1 MAGAQVAWGIDV
13 GVSSLKAIKLR
24 RDGDRVTV
32 EAFEVIEHDKFLTE
46 PDVNRDALIRAT
58 LQKFM
63 AKYAVRRETIYI
75 GVPGSS
81 TFARFVKLP
90 PVETKKI
97 PEIVRFE
104 AIQQIPFPLDQVN
117 WDFHTFQHPESPD
130 VEVGIFAMKKELVA
144 QVLSNFQAVDMPIQ
158 GVQMSPLA
166 VYNAAAYDG
175 MTDDKGAVVIDMG
188 AEHTDLVVMDQGRL
202 WLRTINIGGN
212 HFTDALAKSFKQS
225 FSRAEQLKKGAATS
239 KYQKQIFQAMRP
251 IFADLV
257 AEIQRSIGHYNS
269 SHRDARLERI
279 VGMGSPFK
287 LPNLQKYMQ
296 QELKME
302 VIRVESFAKANVEK
316 AAAFGEN
323 VLSMAAAYGLAVQAL
338 GLAPINSNLLPTEIA
353 RKMMWRKKQPWFVGA
368 AALVALGAVGM
379 GAQWWLARTAYAG
392 QDSQLNANNEEI
404 QRVKLLSDQWKKIPD
419 TFSAA
424 QAQIDQAMNLAESR
438 ALWPSLLLDVY
449 AALPQYIPGQPP
461 IIITGIISEYHGK
474 LSDFTSTLASSGTTA
489 APVSTTVGQAQT
501 PGGAAP
507 AAVGV
512 VGDSDHG
519 FIIIVT
525 GYAPSGQ
532 RETIKAYRDALLQL
546 APVPIPP
553 KDKDAPPPPKG
564 KPYYFSSAE
573 YTGSPIP
580 TGRGAA
586 APGGVCGFAAG
597 GMGAGT
603 PSGPVKAPWGGG
615 AHGPFWDIF
624 VSDITGF
631 KPQPAAQPGG
641 AMGPGGGMD
650 ASGNGGVVDFQYAP
664 DLAAPKTPTGPRPIG
679 GAYQFTLLFKV
690 HVK

>member
-1 MAGAQVAWGIDV
+1 
-13 GVSSLKAIKLR
+13 
-24 RDGDRVTV
+24 
-32 EAFEVIEHDKFLTE
+32 
-46 PDVNRDALIRAT
+46 
-58 LQKFM
+58 M

-353 RKMMWRKKQPWFVGA
+353 RKMMWRRSSPGLSGA
-368 AALVALGAVGM
+368 AAARVAL
-379 GAQWWLARTAYAG
+379 AR
-392 QDSQLNANNEEI
+392 
-404 QRVKLLSDQWKKIPD
+404 
-419 TFSAA
+419 
-424 QAQIDQAMNLAESR
+424 
-438 ALWPSLLLDVY
+438 
-449 AALPQYIPGQPP
+449 
-461 IIITGIISEYHGK
+461 
-474 LSDFTSTLASSGTTA
+474 
-489 APVSTTVGQAQT
+489 
-501 PGGAAP
+501 
-507 AAVGV
+507 
-512 VGDSDHG
+512 
-519 FIIIVT
+519 
-525 GYAPSGQ
+525 
-532 RETIKAYRDALLQL
+532 
-546 APVPIPP
+546 
-553 KDKDAPPPPKG
+553 
-564 KPYYFSSAE
+564 
-573 YTGSPIP
+573 
-580 TGRGAA
+580 
-586 APGGVCGFAAG
+586 C
-597 GMGAGT
+597 
-603 PSGPVKAPWGGG
+603 
-615 AHGPFWDIF
+615 
-624 VSDITGF
+624 
-631 KPQPAAQPGG
+631 
-641 AMGPGGGMD
+641 
-650 ASGNGGVVDFQYAP
+650 GNGGSMVA
-664 DLAAPKTPTGPRPIG
+664 
-679 GAYQFTLLFKV
+679 GALTTRGRTAS
-690 HVK
+690 